1 MDDAAQLADKAFPF
15 IRVAPRP
22 AKPREEGLTIVADR
36 GMGPG
41 RLGDLLESAG
51 SWIDFFK
58 IAIGAWRLQDESFL
72 RRKLERLAE
81 HRVRTFIAGDAIEAA
96 VVQGVAARFYAEVGR
111 LGFNAVEVSSAQIAL
126 GLDDKCRLVEMAT
139 DAGLAVVAEAGRKGA
154 PQWTASTAQ
163 VCTEIERLRGAG
175 AWKVLV
181 QGEGIVEG
189 VDEPRHDLL
198 LDIASR
204 FPIADLIFQ
213 AKDSASQEW
222 FVSTLGNGVNLD
234 VDDHQV
240 LDLELMRR
248 GLRKRGVFGLVGGS
262 VTGTGGVRTP

>member
-1 MDDAAQLADKAFPF
+1 MDDTAQLADKAFPF
-15 IRVAPRP
+15 IRVAARP

-41 RLGDLLESAG
+41 RLSDLLESAG

-58 IAIGAWRLQDESFL
+58 VAIGAWRLQDESFL

-81 HRVRTFIAGDAIEAA
+81 HGVRTFIAGDAIEAA
-96 VVQGVAARFYAEVGR
+96 VVQGVAARFYEEARR
-111 LGFNAVEVSSAQIAL
+111 LGFDAVEVSSAQIAL
-126 GLDDKCRLVEMAT
+126 GTDDKCRLVEMAAA
-139 DAGLAVVAEAGRKGA
+139 AGLAVVAEAGRKGA
-154 PQWTASTAQ
+154 PQWTASAAQ
-163 VCTEIERLRGAG
+163 VCAEIERLRRAG
-175 AWKVLV
+175 AWKVLI

-189 VDEPRHDLL
+189 VDERRYDLL

-222 FVSTLGNGVNLD
+222 FVTTFGNGVNLD
-234 VDDHQV
+234 IDDHQV

-262 VTGTGGVRTP
+262 VTGPGGVRTP